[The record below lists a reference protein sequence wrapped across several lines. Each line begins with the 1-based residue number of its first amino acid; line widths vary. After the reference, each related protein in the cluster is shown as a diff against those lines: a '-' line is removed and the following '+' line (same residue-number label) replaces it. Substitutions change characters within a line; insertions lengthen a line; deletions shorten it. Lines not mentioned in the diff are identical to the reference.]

1 MNFRVR
7 VKQLLSR
14 FGLEIRRAGQ
24 SGYDPLADMRR
35 LSGSIRSPVV
45 FDAGANDGISV
56 ASFRDNLDNPTIH
69 SFEPGRATFTILQ
82 RRTAGLPNVHLN
94 NLALGSQRGRVEFIE
109 NTRSDMSSILEP
121 SIECKGKIQDRY
133 PVEVTT
139 LDDYCAERH
148 IPAIDI
154 LKSDTQGFDL
164 EVIKGGKNLL
174 TEQRIHLIYMEMTF
188 CDMYKGL
195 PRADDIF
202 AYLFD
207 YGFSLVSFYNFFY
220 RDDLAAWCDVLV
232 VNRAYQGNRRLT
244 GQ

>member
-24 SGYDPLADMRR
+24 SGYDPFADMRR
-35 LSGSIRSPVV
+35 LSGSVRCPVV

-56 ASFRDNLDNPTIH
+56 GSFRDNLDNPTIH
-69 SFEPGRATFTILQ
+69 SFEPGRTTFTVLQ
-82 RRTAGLPNVHLN
+82 QRTAGIPNLHLN
-94 NLALGSQRGRVEFIE
+94 NYALGSQAGRAEFIE
-109 NTRSDMSSILEP
+109 NTLSDMSSILEP
-121 SIECKGKIQDRY
+121 SIECKGTIQDRY
-133 PVEVTT
+133 EVEVTT
-139 LDDYCAERH
+139 LDDYCAERN

-174 TEQRIHLIYMEMTF
+174 EKRRIHLIYLEITF

-195 PRADDIF
+195 PRVDDIF
-202 AYLFD
+202 GLLLD
-207 YGFSLVSFYNFFY
+207 HGFSLVSFYNFFY
-220 RDDLAAWCDVLV
+220 RNDLAAWADVLV
-232 VNRAYQGNRRLT
+232 VNRAYQGNE
-244 GQ
+244 